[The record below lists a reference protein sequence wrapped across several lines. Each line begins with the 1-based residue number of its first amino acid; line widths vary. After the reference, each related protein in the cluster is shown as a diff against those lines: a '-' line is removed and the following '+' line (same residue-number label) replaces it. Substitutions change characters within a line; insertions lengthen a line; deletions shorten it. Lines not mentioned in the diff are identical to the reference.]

1 MQLAT
6 TKKIPSSPEEGQ
18 PPRQR
23 GWGGVSG
30 NGRTSSEEG
39 QPPRQRGWGG
49 VSGNGRTSAEE
60 RQPPR
65 QRGWDDDAGFS
76 LTELMVVVV
85 IVGILAMLAIPRFLN
100 VTTEAKMTEAKMML
114 RQVQTLQQAYQ
125 YGSDTF
131 TADLAAIGFEQVALQ
146 PDGGTARYRIAIE
159 HADASSFIA
168 TATAVVDYDQ
178 DGVFNVWEAS
188 ASGEIRQ
195 RTPD

>member
-1 MQLAT
+1 MNRSGIQT
-6 TKKIPSSPEEGQ
+6 TCHPSGSPIGVGDDDAWRVYSVKKHTLFECNDLHVAHA
-18 PPRQR
+18 RTR
-23 GWGGVSG
+23 GW
-30 NGRTSSEEG
+30 
-39 QPPRQRGWGG
+39 
-49 VSGNGRTSAEE
+49 
-60 RQPPR
+60 
-65 QRGWDDDAGFS
+65 DDAGFS

-114 RQVQTLQQAYQ
+114 RQVQTLQQAYR
-125 YGSDTF
+125 YGSDTYS
-131 TADLAAIGFEQVALQ
+131 ADLAAIGFQQVALQ

-159 HADASSFIA
+159 QADAAGFVA
-168 TATAVVDYDQ
+168 TATSVVDFDQ